1 MERRRD
7 GQLFAI
13 VALSIAVVFMSIGF
27 AAFTQK
33 LRIEGVAH
41 LDKATWDVHFDKN
54 TFYNYGIDSTTPTSL
69 NSSGTTLTW
78 ETKLHQVGDY
88 AEFSIEFVNKGT
100 FDAKLKN
107 VVVEASTEDGGNYLK
122 PSVVVFGDKYEE
134 TTDVSNKDYIL
145 RAGEVDKVK
154 VRLEYV
160 QPENNILP
168 THDDTIGKML
178 VSLDFEQA

>member
-1 MERRRD
+1 MEKRRD
-7 GQLFAI
+7 GQIIAI
-13 VALSIAVVFMSIGF
+13 IALSIAVVFMSVGF
-27 AAFTQK
+27 ALFAQN

-41 LDKATWDVHFDKN
+41 LDKAVWDVHFDKN
-54 TFYNYGIDSTTPTSL
+54 TFYNLGIDTTYPTDI
-69 NSSGTTLTW
+69 NGSGTTLTW
-78 ETKLHQVGDY
+78 ETKLHKVGDY
-88 AEFSIEFVNKGT
+88 AEFSIEYVNKGT

-107 VVVEASTEDGGNYLK
+107 VVVEVSTEDGGNYLK

-134 TTDVSNKDYIL
+134 TTDVSSEDYIL
-145 RAGEVDKVK
+145 RAGDVEKVK

-160 QPENNILP
+160 QPEDNTLP